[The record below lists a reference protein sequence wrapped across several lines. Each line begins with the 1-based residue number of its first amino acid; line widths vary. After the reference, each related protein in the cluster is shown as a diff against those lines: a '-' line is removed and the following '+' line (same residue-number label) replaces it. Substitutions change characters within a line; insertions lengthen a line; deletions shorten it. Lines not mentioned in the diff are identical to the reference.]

1 MIADNIVSL
10 ENEWGDRNSNSQHR
24 PSKLGVEFSFS
35 SFLFHKTVAIVVD
48 VAADDI
54 CSTTN
59 KQTKKN
65 NNNIHLLFILWRC
78 E

>member
-1 MIADNIVSL
+1 
-10 ENEWGDRNSNSQHR
+10 
-24 PSKLGVEFSFS
+24 LGVEFSFS

-78 E
+78 ELQQTKLSSLAIAILVT